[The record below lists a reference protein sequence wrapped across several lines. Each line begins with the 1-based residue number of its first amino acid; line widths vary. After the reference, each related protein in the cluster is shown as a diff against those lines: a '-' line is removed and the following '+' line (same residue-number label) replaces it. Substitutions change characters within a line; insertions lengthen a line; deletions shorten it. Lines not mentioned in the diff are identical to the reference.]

1 MYFIKTIID
10 YLKDKEYMKLMI
22 ITTSTIG
29 VGTIMYHI
37 IEGWSWL
44 DSLYFSVIT
53 LTTIGYGDLAPITAV
68 GKLFTIIYIIFG
80 LGIIL
85 NFIEV
90 VHHHYEEHH
99 IKS

>member
-1 MYFIKTIID
+1 MHFIKTIID
-10 YLKDKEYMKLMI
+10 FLKDKEYIKLLL

-29 VGTIMYHI
+29 LGTVMYHL
-37 IEGWSWL
+37 IEGWNWI

-53 LTTIGYGDLAPITAV
+53 LTTIGYGDLAPTTDF
-68 GKLFTIIYIIFG
+68 GKIFTILYILFG

-90 VHHHYEEHH
+90 VHQHYDVQNE
-99 IKS
+99 K